1 MTPTDYN
8 YASFDMRNERGKFSE
23 FQTLALQTGGRAPD
37 FPLEDL
43 ETGQP
48 VSLKDLWSNR
58 SLIIEFGSY
67 T

>member
-1 MTPTDYN
+1 MIPAKYN
-8 YASFDMRNERGKFSE
+8 YATFNMRNEMGKFSE
-23 FQTLALQTGGRAPD
+23 FQTLALHTGDRAPG

-48 VSLKDLWSNR
+48 VSLKDLWNDHHVV
-58 SLIIEFGSY
+58 IEFGSY

>member
-1 MTPTDYN
+1 VTPTEYN
-8 YASFDMRNERGKFSE
+8 YATFNLRNEMGKFSE
-23 FQTLALQTGGRAPD
+23 FQTLALHTGSRAPD

-43 ETGQP
+43 ETGQS
-48 VSLKDLWSNR
+48 VSLKDLWGNR

>member
-1 MTPTDYN
+1 MTSTEYN
-8 YASFDMRNERGKFSE
+8 YATFNMRNETGKFGE
-23 FQTLALQTGGRAPD
+23 FQTLALHTGGRAPD

-48 VSLKDLWSNR
+48 VSLRGLWNNNHVV
-58 SLIIEFGSY
+58 IEFGSY